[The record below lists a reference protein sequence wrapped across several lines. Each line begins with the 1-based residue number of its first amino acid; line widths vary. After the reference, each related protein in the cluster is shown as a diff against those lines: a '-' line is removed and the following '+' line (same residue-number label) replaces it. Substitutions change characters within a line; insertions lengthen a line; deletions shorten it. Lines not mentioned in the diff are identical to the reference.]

1 MKVDIDTL
9 LKQQQAALTEVSSLL
24 KRELEAIVERDTQTL
39 LSLLEGKQSL
49 LNQIEDTDRL
59 LNQALLSATDKQPY
73 QAQIDT
79 IQSLVE
85 DCKHLSSINE
95 KAVTASQTRLK
106 HLQDVLVQ
114 GRQRESMTYDKAGR
128 VSGGTLSKGIK
139 A

>member
-1 MKVDIDTL
+1 VSVDIEGL
-9 LKQQQAALTEVSSLL
+9 LKQQQTVLTEVCSLL
-24 KRELEAIVERDTQTL
+24 KRELEAVVQRDTEGL
-39 LSLLEGKQSL
+39 LSLLEDKKSL
-49 LNQIEDTDRL
+49 LSQVEETDRL
-59 LNQALLSATDKQPY
+59 LNQALSSAPSKQPY
-73 QAQIDT
+73 QALIDS

-106 HLQDVLVQ
+106 HLQDLLVQ